1 MMWAANRSRP
11 PILSPSRSPAH
22 SPPLADVSVECPT
35 QTPATRAAVAGA
47 TGVPPPHELATSIAT
62 PDASRRGSLRADA
75 FDDDDGDALTLSL
88 VFLSPEPEPAGRCPP
103 PSRLALRRPRIAA

>member
-47 TGVPPPHELATSIAT
+47 TGVPPPHEQATSNAT
-62 PDASRRGSLRADA
+62 PDASRRGACLRADA
-75 FDDDDGDALTLSL
+75 LDDDEREAPTVSL
-88 VFLSPEPEPAGRCPP
+88 LCVTSRELGASARSPLPV
-103 PSRLALRRPRIAA
+103 AA